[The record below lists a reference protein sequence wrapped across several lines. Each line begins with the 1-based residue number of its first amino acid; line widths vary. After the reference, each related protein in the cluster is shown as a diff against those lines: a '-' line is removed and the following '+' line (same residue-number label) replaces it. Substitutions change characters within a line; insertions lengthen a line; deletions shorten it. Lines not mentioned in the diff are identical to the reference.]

1 MTFSLTR
8 VVLLAMMTS
17 LASCGGGGGGSTT
30 TGGGHPTVTTLSAS
44 NLSYGKT
51 MVVSVSGQSLD
62 QGLVMST
69 DNVCTSVTELPG
81 GSEAAKNFTCRVGSI
96 GEYNVTLRD
105 SAGKFLASVRVNVP
119 QPQVTLTTTKG
130 TIVIELNL
138 RLAPLSVDNFLR
150 YVNDSP
156 SFYLNALFH
165 RVEKDF
171 VIQAGG
177 YSRGLVAK
185 NAVHE
190 PIALESQN
198 GLSNLRGTIGMAR
211 EFQNSTTAT
220 SQFYFNLK
228 DNPELDY
235 KAPDQP
241 GYAVFGKIITGLDVI
256 DSIGIVPVRFDLTA
270 GLSNVPVTEVVI
282 TASSQ
287 TK

>member
-1 MTFSLTR
+1 M
-8 VVLLAMMTS
+8 
-17 LASCGGGGGGSTT
+17 
-30 TGGGHPTVTTLSAS
+30 
-44 NLSYGKT
+44 
-51 MVVSVSGQSLD
+51 
-62 QGLVMST
+62 
-69 DNVCTSVTELPG
+69 PG

-190 PIALESQN
+190 PIALGTHRN
-198 GLSNLRGTIGMAR
+198 VTANLR
-211 EFQNSTTAT
+211 
-220 SQFYFNLK
+220 
-228 DNPELDY
+228 P
-235 KAPDQP
+235 
-241 GYAVFGKIITGLDVI
+241 
-256 DSIGIVPVRFDLTA
+256 VPVRPMTVSEL
-270 GLSNVPVTEVVI
+270 GG
-282 TASSQ
+282 
-287 TK
+287 